1 MYKDTI
7 TEGYRRRQESLLKT
21 IHDQD
26 EDLEKVCQW
35 LEEYHALLKN
45 MPMNL
50 TQDDSMTL
58 LWIAKRDELQAK
70 VKEFLGIVEEM

>member
-7 TEGYRRRQESLLKT
+7 TEGYRRRQESLMKT

-26 EDLEKVCQW
+26 QDLEHVCQL

-45 MPMNL
+45 MPANL

-70 VKEFLGIVEEM
+70 VKEFLGIVE